1 MSYLTSSERDNI
13 AVWYAGGVGVR
24 EIARRLGRNHGVISR
39 ELKRNRSGTHYVA
52 IAVEA
57 KASKRKHLAG
67 LREPLGNSKLYAYVL
82 ARLRD
87 GWSPE

>member
-1 MSYLTSSERDNI
+1 
-13 AVWYAGGVGVR
+13 
-24 EIARRLGRNHGVISR
+24 
-39 ELKRNRSGTHYVA
+39 VA